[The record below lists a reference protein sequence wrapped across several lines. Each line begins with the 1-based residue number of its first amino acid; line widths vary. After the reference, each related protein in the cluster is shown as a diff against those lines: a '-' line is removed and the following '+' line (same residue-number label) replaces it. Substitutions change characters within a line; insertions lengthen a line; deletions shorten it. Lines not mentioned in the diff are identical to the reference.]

1 MTGEKRERLEYKI
14 FTRVGKKKYNE
25 LLSMLNNSDCRTV
38 SALLRSILEHQ
49 KITIH
54 THDNALDKTMEEL
67 CGIRKELQATGVNI
81 NQVTRKLHQADL
93 NEERL
98 ILAQAILNSFQN
110 TREKID
116 MLFEMID
123 DISEKWLPE

>member
-38 SALLRSILEHQ
+38 SALLRSILEHE

-54 THDNALDKTMEEL
+54 TRDNTLDRTMEEL
-67 CGIRKELQATGVNI
+67 SGIRKELQATGVNI

-93 NEERL
+93 NEEQL

-110 TREKID
+110 TGEKID

-123 DISEKWLPE
+123 HLSEKWLPE